1 MRTSS
6 SAMRRSALADAPGES
21 DRGSGY
27 AMRGLQ
33 GRVIDGVGLQ
43 IIGGLYA
50 PGQLLPREAEL
61 SEEYGVSRTSVRE
74 AMRVLAAKGL
84 VDIRQKVGTRV
95 RQPELWNVFDSDL
108 LRWHSEAGRGEIV
121 MRDLV
126 ELRQILEPAAARLAA
141 GRASMD
147 DLRRIDDALQ
157 NMARNPTNREAYA
170 HADVEFHQAVYAASH
185 NVLLRQFGAVVADFM
200 YLTFNVQ
207 QEATTKPD
215 ELSQDAESH
224 AAVFRAIDRGNGEV
238 AADAMLTVV
247 LDGKNALARALLGIR
262 GATSAPRS

>member
-1 MRTSS
+1 V
-6 SAMRRSALADAPGES
+6 ADALTDP
-21 DRGSGY
+21 DRSSGY

-43 IIGGLYA
+43 IIGGMYA
-50 PGQLLPREAEL
+50 PGMLLPKESEL
-61 SEEYGVSRTSVRE
+61 SDEYGVSRTSVRE

-108 LRWHSEAGRGEIV
+108 LRWHSEAGRGEEV

-126 ELRQILEPAAARLAA
+126 ELRQILEPAAARLAS

-147 DLRRIDDALQ
+147 DLQRIDDALQ
-157 NMARNPTNREAYA
+157 GMTTNPSNREAYD
-170 HADVEFHQAVYAASH
+170 HADVEFHLAVYAASH

-207 QEATTKPD
+207 HEATNKTD
-215 ELSQDAESH
+215 EIVHDAESH
-224 AAVFRAIDRGNGEV
+224 AAVFRAIDRGNGE
-238 AADAMLTVV
+238 AAAEAMLSVV
-247 LDGKNALARALLGIR
+247 LDGKNALAKALLEL
-262 GATSAPRS
+262 RSTKPSLR

>member
-1 MRTSS
+1 MAESS
-6 SAMRRSALADAPGES
+6 DADRS
-21 DRGSGY
+21 SGY

-50 PGQLLPREAEL
+50 PGELLPKEAEL
-61 SEEYGVSRTSVRE
+61 SDEYGVSRTSVRE

-95 RQPELWNVFDSDL
+95 RQPELWNVFDADL
-108 LRWHSEAGRGEIV
+108 LRWHSEAGRGEVV

-126 ELRQILEPAAARLAA
+126 EVRQIMEPAAARLAA
-141 GRASMD
+141 GRASMN

-157 NMARNPTNREAYA
+157 KMVRNPTDPEAYA

-207 QEATTKPD
+207 QNAAGDAE
-215 ELSQDAESH
+215 ELSQDAKSH
-224 AAVFRAIDRGNGEV
+224 AAVFSAIDRGNGEA

-247 LDGKNALARALLGIR
+247 LDGKNSLAKALMGLRR
-262 GATSAPRS
+262 TEPTPR